1 MDDSSILAIKAQLER
16 KARVKGLVEG
26 YAFLADPKEAVLVAT
41 SKPEGCVTSEKQLS
55 DGSNAVNISQQIPV
69 VSRNITVP
77 ARIAFELDEDPKL
90 DLEALVN
97 VALNFRDVLL
107 SLPPHGS
114 SMRAPLLALAMSG
127 HKHISTD
134 FLASFANVSQSEEK
148 LCRTSAPLSLSRS
161 HTSYEYFGFLNFLRL
176 HCPPPSGVTILS
188 GESFRLRKS
197 RFWTWV
203 EFKLSYANDALPEID
218 RQLYNRSALSI
229 LDSTPSAAV
238 PTHFTQSKRNHKR
251 GQQELKQAHDYNML
265 THDKF
270 KYAESVDG
278 ETTDERQAQRKK
290 QKTLK
295 VTECSKCGVV
305 MTDDTSHRKP
315 GAQGAHK
322 CPPQCSKCHS
332 VHQRNVTCPLIRQTS
347 KVPAQ
352 SVNESSTPAQSED
365 TMLLTPE
372 LGREKELAAFS
383 KMFTVAELEDEDE
396 EEEDEEEEDEEPSL

>member
-55 DGSNAVNISQQIPV
+55 DGSNAVNISRQAKFP
-69 VSRNITVP
+69 
-77 ARIAFELDEDPKL
+77 
-90 DLEALVN
+90 
-97 VALNFRDVLL
+97 DVLL

-134 FLASFANVSQSEEK
+134 FLASFANVSQSEVRLARGKKYEHLEK

-161 HTSYEYFGFLNFLRL
+161 HISYEYFGFLNFLRL
-176 HCPPPSGVTILS
+176 HCPPPSGVAILS

-203 EFKLSYANDALPEID
+203 DFKLSYANDALPEID

-229 LDSTPSAAV
+229 LDSTPFAAV

-265 THDKF
+265 THGKL

-295 VTECSKCGVV
+295 VTECSK
-305 MTDDTSHRKP
+305 
-315 GAQGAHK
+315 
-322 CPPQCSKCHS
+322 
-332 VHQRNVTCPLIRQTS
+332 
-347 KVPAQ
+347 
-352 SVNESSTPAQSED
+352 
-365 TMLLTPE
+365 
-372 LGREKELAAFS
+372 
-383 KMFTVAELEDEDE
+383 
-396 EEEDEEEEDEEPSL
+396 